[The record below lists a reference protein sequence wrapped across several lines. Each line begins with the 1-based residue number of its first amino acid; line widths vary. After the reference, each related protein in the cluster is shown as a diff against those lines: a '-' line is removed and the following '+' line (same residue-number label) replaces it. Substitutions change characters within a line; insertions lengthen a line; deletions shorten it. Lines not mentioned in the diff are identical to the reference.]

1 MDPIHTAADR
11 PIRRPIMVIGGG
23 AFSLDAGRGPLE
35 AYWLALARAVRNH
48 ARPRLAYIGTATGD
62 TDTAIG
68 RFHEVFGDAGDT
80 SHLGLFDRTIVDIEA
95 YLLDQDAV
103 YVGGGNTASL
113 LAVWRAHGVD
123 VALRIAHE
131 AGVVLAGRS
140 AGSICWF
147 EGGTTDSFGPTLQPL
162 TGALGFIP
170 GSHCPHYDGE
180 AQRRPLYHDLI
191 GRGLL
196 PAGIAVDDHAAA
208 VYDGPELVEVI
219 AAHRGPTAYRVERG
233 DGGAVEIR
241 LPARVLA
248 AGPGG

>member
-1 MDPIHTAADR
+1 MDPTHATAAR
-11 PIRRPIMVIGGG
+11 PIRRPIMAIGGG

-35 AYWLALARAVRNH
+35 DYWLALARAVRDRV
-48 ARPRLAYIGTATGD
+48 RPRLAYIGTATGD

-68 RFHEVFGDAGDT
+68 RFHEVFGDSGDT

-113 LAVWRAHGVD
+113 LAVWRAHGID
-123 VALRIAHE
+123 VALRTAHE

-180 AQRRPLYHDLI
+180 AQRRPLYHDLV

-196 PAGIAVDDHAAA
+196 PDGIAVDDHAAA
-208 VYDGPELVEVI
+208 IYDGAQLVEVV
-219 AAHRGPTAYRVERG
+219 AAHPGPTAYRVERG
-233 DGGAVEIR
+233 PGGVVETA
-241 LPARVLA
+241 LPVRVLPT
-248 AGPGG
+248 GPGG

>member
-1 MDPIHTAADR
+1 MDPTHATTAR
-11 PIRRPIMVIGGG
+11 SIRRPIMAIGGG
-23 AFSLDAGRGPLE
+23 AFSLDSGRGPLE
-35 AYWLALARAVRNH
+35 AHWLALARAVRDR
-48 ARPRLAYIGTATGD
+48 ARPRLAFIGTATGD
-62 TDTAIG
+62 TDIAIG
-68 RFHEVFGDAGDT
+68 RFHDTFGDVGDT

-123 VALRIAHE
+123 GALRSAHE

-170 GSHCPHYDGE
+170 GSNCPHYDGE
-180 AQRRPLYHDLI
+180 VQRRPLYHDLV
-191 GRGLL
+191 GRGVL
-196 PAGIAVDDHAAA
+196 AEGIAVDDHAAA
-208 VYDGPELVEVI
+208 IYDGPEFIEVV
-219 AAHRGPTAYRVERG
+219 AALAGPTAYRVRRG
-233 DGGAVEIR
+233 PGGVIETA

-248 AGPGG
+248 AGAGG